1 MFECTLRL
9 GQIQGVCPVISKIF
23 SRAHRAGG
31 CVRIDPHMR
40 PDYLDNL
47 DIAKEAEPEADP
59 DLRKLLTNWLDY
71 QRRTF
76 RRKLR
81 DIDAE
86 GIAVRSIP
94 PVDLSILGLIRHM
107 TQMEHVYLSW
117 GLGGGE
123 RVMVYG
129 DDDFEGGSPDTLET
143 DLAMYL
149 EEVEK
154 ADRAIASLPSLE
166 SEGLGHGRPL
176 QATLIKMVQE
186 YALHNGQAHMLRYAA
201 LGEVIR

>member
-1 MFECTLRL
+1 
-9 GQIQGVCPVISKIF
+9 
-23 SRAHRAGG
+23 
-31 CVRIDPHMR
+31 MR
-40 PDYLDNL
+40 PDYLASL
-47 DIAKEAEPEADP
+47 DIAKEDEPEPDP

-71 QRRTF
+71 QRRGF

-81 DIDAE
+81 SLDAE
-86 GIAVRSIP
+86 GVARMSIP

-107 TQMEHVYLSW
+107 TQMEHVYLAW
-117 GLGGGE
+117 GLGGGD

-129 DDDFEGGSPDTLET
+129 EDDFEGGSPETLET
-143 DLAMYL
+143 DLALYL
-149 EEVEK
+149 QEVEK
-154 ADRAIASLPSLE
+154 ADRAIASLPALE
-166 SEGLGHGRPL
+166 SVGLGHGRPL

>member
-1 MFECTLRL
+1 
-9 GQIQGVCPVISKIF
+9 
-23 SRAHRAGG
+23 
-31 CVRIDPHMR
+31 MR
-40 PDYLDNL
+40 PDYLDSL
-47 DIAKEAEPEADP
+47 DIAKQDEPEPDP

-81 DIDAE
+81 NLDPD
-86 GIAVRSIP
+86 GIAERSIP

-117 GLGGGE
+117 GLGGGD

-129 DDDFEGGSPDTLET
+129 EDDFEGGSPETLET
-143 DLAMYL
+143 DLALYL
-149 EEVEK
+149 QEVEK

-166 SEGLGHGRPL
+166 SGGLGHGRPL

>member
-1 MFECTLRL
+1 MYEPTNRHR
-9 GQIQGVCPVISKIF
+9 QIQGVC
-23 SRAHRAGG
+23 HRIRRFLSEVALGG
-31 CVRIDPHMR
+31 VQESNVMSAEF
-40 PDYLDNL
+40 LANL
-47 DIAKEAEPEADP
+47 DIAKEDEPEADP

-81 DIDAE
+81 NLDPE
-86 GIAVRSIP
+86 GIAEMSIP
-94 PVDLSILGLIRHM
+94 PVGLSILGLIRHM

-117 GLGGGE
+117 GLGGGD

-129 DDDFEGGSPDTLET
+129 DDDFEGGSPDTLES
-143 DLAMYL
+143 DLALYL

-166 SEGLGHGRPL
+166 SVGLGHGRPL
-176 QATLIKMVQE
+176 QAVLIKMVQE
-186 YALHNGQAHMLRYAA
+186 YAVHNGQAHMLRYAA

>member
-1 MFECTLRL
+1 MGLK
-9 GQIQGVCPVISKIF
+9 S
-23 SRAHRAGG
+23 HRA
-31 CVRIDPHMR
+31 VVQESIVMS
-40 PDYLDNL
+40 PDFLANL
-47 DIAKEAEPEADP
+47 DTAKEDEPEADP

-71 QRRTF
+71 QRRVF

-81 DIDAE
+81 NLDPE
-86 GIAVRSIP
+86 GIAKMSIR
-94 PVDLSILGLIRHM
+94 PVSLSILGLIRHM
-107 TQMEHVYLSW
+107 TQMEHVYMSW
-117 GLGGGE
+117 GLGGGD

-143 DLAMYL
+143 DLALYL
-149 EEVEK
+149 AEVEK

-166 SEGLGHGRPL
+166 SGGLGHGRPL

-186 YALHNGQAHMLRYAA
+186 YAVHNGQAHMLRYAA

>member
-1 MFECTLRL
+1 
-9 GQIQGVCPVISKIF
+9 
-23 SRAHRAGG
+23 
-31 CVRIDPHMR
+31 MR
-40 PDYLDNL
+40 PDYLTSL
-47 DIAKEAEPEADP
+47 DTAKEDEPEPDA

-81 DIDAE
+81 NLDAD
-86 GIAVRSIP
+86 GIARMSIP

-107 TQMEHVYLSW
+107 TQMEHVYLAW
-117 GLGGGE
+117 GLGGGD
-123 RVMVYG
+123 RVLVYG
-129 DDDFEGGSPDTLET
+129 DDDFEGGSPDTPET
-143 DLAMYL
+143 DLALYL
-149 EEVEK
+149 EEVER

-176 QATLIKMVQE
+176 HATLVKMVQE
-186 YALHNGQAHMLRYAA
+186 YAVHNGQAHMLRYAA